1 MGDPPL
7 LGGLC
12 FWGCSSP
19 ERGEIEGERL
29 ENVGESI
36 IWGGHPQE
44 RGEREGLE
52 LLEIGG
58 AQRDPPPFRER
69 GRAEGTPPVLSEFSA
84 EGL

>member
-1 MGDPPL
+1 MTPPL